1 MELRKLTDKELKMF
15 ITNLINEKVN
25 ENENFI
31 RYTFYELRVKYNLT
45 EKEVDETLRM
55 SRNYFENKDYDVYFT
70 NAKYRYNNEEKIVKS
85 NESIV
90 AIKNQY

>member
-1 MELRKLTDKELKMF
+1 MTDKELKMF

-55 SRNYFENKDYDVYFT
+55 KILAAQERQKMT
-70 NAKYRYNNEEKIVKS
+70 NA
-85 NESIV
+85 
-90 AIKNQY
+90 

>member
-31 RYTFYELRVKYNLT
+31 RYTFYELRIKYNLT

-55 SRNYFENKDYDVYFT
+55 SRNYILQMLN
-70 NAKYRYNNEEKIVKS
+70 I
-85 NESIV
+85 
-90 AIKNQY
+90 

>member
-25 ENENFI
+25 EN
-31 RYTFYELRVKYNLT
+31 
-45 EKEVDETLRM
+45 LRM

-70 NAKYRYNNEEKIVKS
+70 NAKYMIGSEEKIVQP
-85 NESIV
+85 NELMI
-90 AIKNQY
+90 AIK